1 MMMIKVTDNNLRAAL
16 FIHLIELLERGD
28 LAVLLENGACPKSM
42 DRLRSLRISDLLHLA
57 SSGHPDIHFSINEN
71 GFDLGIETLDRR
83 KEESGLL
90 VEFIQAGASQ
100 SMLNHLFPTTNS
112 RVIQTYR
119 KLLKADR
126 RSGRTALPEG
136 EVRDAIHKNW
146 FNLSENYPNVT
157 SLREKLW
164 LLYGW
169 HNTFDLD
176 VLYAIVNEFN
186 EQERKHLGQQK

>member
-1 MMMIKVTDNNLRAAL
+1 MMMVRVTDHNLRAAL
-16 FIHLIELLERGD
+16 LMHLIEQFERGD
-28 LAVLLENGACPKSM
+28 LAVLLEKGACPKSM
-42 DRLRSLRISDLLHLA
+42 DRLRSLAISDLLHLA
-57 SSGHPDIHFSINEN
+57 SSGHPDIHFSIDEN

-83 KEESGLL
+83 KEESDLL
-90 VEFIQAGASQ
+90 VNYIQAGASQ
-100 SMLNHLFPTTNS
+100 SMLNQFFPATDS

-126 RSGRTALPEG
+126 KSGRTALPDEG
-136 EVRDAIHKNW
+136 MRDLIHKNW
-146 FNLSENYPNVT
+146 FNLTEDYPKIT

-164 LLYGW
+164 LLHGW

-186 EQERKHLGQQK
+186 EPERKRHGQE